1 MKFKKVIISLAAV
14 AGLIFAGMTVVRS
27 YFPLKYQS
35 TIESCAREYSMEKEL
50 LQGVIFAE
58 SKFLEDAHSGKA
70 AGLMQITEETASW
83 ICRELDMEY
92 SEEMLYIPETNIEM
106 GSFYLAYL
114 AEKYK
119 NMDTALAAYNAGMGN
134 VAKWLKD
141 KRYSP
146 DGITLSDIPFGE
158 TKRYVQ
164 RVNRLKKLYEII
176 Y

>member
-1 MKFKKVIISLAAV
+1 MKFIKII
-14 AGLIFAGMTVVRS
+14 AGLAVFAGVVFAGIGAARS
-27 YFPLKYQS
+27 YFPLKYES
-35 TIESCAREYSMEKEL
+35 TIEACAREYSMEEEL
-50 LQGVIFAE
+50 LAGVIFAE

-70 AGLMQITEETASW
+70 AGLMQITEDTAKW

-92 SEEMLYIPETNIEM
+92 SEDMLYAPETNIKM

-114 AEKYK
+114 AEQYK

-141 KRYSP
+141 ERYSS

>member
-1 MKFKKVIISLAAV
+1 
-14 AGLIFAGMTVVRS
+14 
-27 YFPLKYQS
+27 
-35 TIESCAREYSMEKEL
+35 MEKEL

-83 ICRELDMEY
+83 ICCELDMEY

-141 KRYSP
+141 KRYSS
-146 DGITLSDIPFGE
+146 DGVTLSDIPFGE